1 MSVWISCWL
10 MHCFWSE
17 WKQGMCILCKE
28 CESQEGR
35 LKLSVGLS
43 VIFYSPHTQYTIF
56 WGHMNGFLHRLI
68 FFCVKPLNIPQ
79 NILHI
84 LFGSYESPNPT
95 ADFTVLLFK
104 DEILI
109 QKHFNSHWCLWF
121 DYSQL
126 MKQIPLHLAAQSIS
140 YVMHINIILASSLR
154 SVSLQ
159 APDIKQAPRSPS
171 ENAAGSEKC
180 ANRMQSINTLNLL
193 SHPFRLL
200 I

>member
-1 MSVWISCWL
+1 MLTYTLLLIRVKTRDAHLMQRVWVSGGRIEAQCWIICNIL
-10 MHCFWSE
+10 FSSHTIRNILRSYE
-17 WKQGMCILCKE
+17 WLPPQ
-28 CESQEGR
+28 
-35 LKLSVGLS
+35 VD
-43 VIFYSPHTQYTIF
+43 IFY
-56 WGHMNGFLHRLI
+56 
-68 FFCVKPLNIPQ
+68 VKPLNIPQ
-79 NILHI
+79 NIQHI

-104 DEILI
+104 YEILI
-109 QKHFNSHWCLWF
+109 QKHFNSHWSLWF

-159 APDIKQAPRSPS
+159 APDTKQTPHSPS

-180 ANRMQSINTLNLL
+180 ANYMQSVNTLRLL